1 MPLTHSRCQAK
12 RQIGALAWGFD
23 PGLHPGL
30 RHSLDCL
37 SQATEQGQIVEK
49 ARRLVRN
56 GAGASP
62 EPVRMIP
69 REGRQYGGQ

>member
-1 MPLTHSRCQAK
+1 MACNLPLITQDVRPSGSF
-12 RQIGALAWGFD
+12 GALAWGFY
-23 PGLHPGL
+23 PGIHPGL

-56 GAGASP
+56 GAAASP
-62 EPVRMIP
+62 SRC
-69 REGRQYGGQ
+69 G

>member
-37 SQATEQGQIVEK
+37 SQATEQGQIIEK
-49 ARRLVRN
+49 ARQ
-56 GAGASP
+56 P
-62 EPVRMIP
+62 
-69 REGRQYGGQ
+69 